1 MYLTIWKWPPKWDLF
16 ISKTDKLKMVI
27 TPKTMHLKVEWA
39 LFFRCAGYGYG
50 PSAGAIGHW
59 HVRAKL
65 LPPMEFWSTRIWSLK
80 KLAFNLSLYMRNS
93 FGYLPIADADEW
105 KGGWGI
111 GLGLGLRLRLGPRSQ
126 VPSPRFFQVP
136 IPGPT
141 LQVKVC
147 QVRRL
152 LFAHNRSDRTID
164 CSAPHAHIS
173 PLTHTLALT
182 RIFLMHCEKL
192 FIVLK

>member
-1 MYLTIWKWPPKWDLF
+1 
-16 ISKTDKLKMVI
+16 MVMVRLQGPLAI
-27 TPKTMHLKVEWA
+27 GT
-39 LFFRCAGYGYG
+39 YG
-50 PSAGAIGHW
+50 PSYCHQWNFDRQEFGRW
-59 HVRAKL
+59 KSWL
-65 LPPMEFWSTRIWSLK
+65 LIYRCIWEIVSVTCPLPMPMSGRE
-80 KLAFNLSLYMRNS
+80 
-93 FGYLPIADADEW
+93 DEESDSDS
-105 KGGWGI
+105 GSGSDSDP
-111 GLGLGLRLRLGPRSQ
+111 GPQSQ

-182 RIFLMHCEKL
+182 RIFLMHCEKY
-192 FIVLK
+192 FIVL